1 MLWTSDYYTTLV
13 EESKSKL
20 YSNLSFYSQIIVLTI
35 CHKRSLLQQNADH
48 HRKLQLNTDINRLW
62 GAQLQWIHL
71 YHSSYFYGSEDIVE
85 EGLERLKDP
94 EYQEPAVKQSLP
106 EIAA

>member
-20 YSNLSFYSQIIVLTI
+20 YSNLYFYSQIIVLTI

-48 HRKLQLNTDINRLW
+48 HRKLQLDTIQILTDCGELSFSGYISIIAPAFM
-62 GAQLQWIHL
+62 AQ
-71 YHSSYFYGSEDIVE
+71 
-85 EGLERLKDP
+85 KT
-94 EYQEPAVKQSLP
+94 
-106 EIAA
+106 